1 MNQPNYLDYCTDEI
15 EQLFGKYQDSV
26 IQEIVKRI
34 IKYGEITQSS
44 IDQINILQES
54 GLLYDDILSTLSE
67 YSAISEATVIQL
79 FNNVCSQCITYDREI
94 YKRAGTN
101 TAVKVSPAVEQIVN
115 AAIKKTNGN
124 LANLTMTTAE
134 AGQQKFIDACSIAE
148 MEIAT
153 GAVDVNT
160 AIRRAVEYAI
170 QDGVSVNYFDEDSQT
185 VTATRNVVSAVRTAV
200 LTGLSQTTGEVSL
213 QNAKEMGTDVMEL
226 SAHLGA
232 RPSHSIWQGK
242 LVCISN
248 RNTKYLT
255 LDDIRYGEADG
266 FKGINCRHYWFP
278 FLEGISQRTYT
289 DQELEEMATATV
301 FYNGNE
307 IPIYKANQRQR
318 AMERKIRAERSE
330 LVGLNSSVELAKKSG
345 NTELAE
351 DLQISFDNLSMKLK
365 GHEAVYKDFCKQTGL
380 PELSERLQYPGFN
393 RSLSQK
399 AVQGAKRYYLSNETP
414 NQSKLYK
421 LEPIRHTKEEL
432 DLLQQYANE
441 KGVKIHEIKTF
452 TGDIELLKEQIDT
465 ISYIKNQFGYD
476 KNVTIMFKDMPTSDF
491 GTTSKKG
498 TISLNNR
505 MLRNKKLTNLVLNED
520 NYLAATDIK
529 GISAHEMGHVL
540 QQKFGN
546 IGIEIARKVYYN
558 INKEQLRNEYLIENI
573 SEYSC
578 ELIENDIYQELIP
591 EILSK
596 HITNPNDFTNKFI
609 ALLIEGWSK

>member
-67 YSAISEATVIQL
+67 YSAISESTVIQL

-330 LVGLNSSVELAKKSG
+330 LVGLNSSVELANKSG
-345 NTELAE
+345 NSGLAE

-380 PELSERLQYPGFN
+380 PEPSERLQYPGFN
-393 RSLSQK
+393 RSVSRK
-399 AVQGAKRYYLSNETP
+399 AYNSAEKHFKEWKSYLPEDIAPKNLANYYDIKYN
-414 NQSKLYK
+414 N
-421 LEPIRHTKEEL
+421 KEQYR
-432 DLLQQYANE
+432 LLQSEYKQAKQREYIRNNCILTIE
-441 KGVKIHEIKTF
+441 EGKQGKHIKTHNNF
-452 TGDIELLKEQIDT
+452 IEGR
-465 ISYIKNQFGYD
+465 SYF
-476 KNVTIMFKDMPTSDF
+476 
-491 GTTSKKG
+491 
-498 TISLNNR
+498 TISLEQMQKLVDKYAGTGTIEFYRNGVWRHTEIIGKTDSIIGYTVDPETLEEIVTSAFKIHYSNNGTHIVPTR
-505 MLRNKKLTNLVLNED
+505 ED
-520 NYLAATDIK
+520 SD
-529 GISAHEMGHVL
+529 
-540 QQKFGN
+540 
-546 IGIEIARKVYYN
+546 
-558 INKEQLRNEYLIENI
+558 
-573 SEYSC
+573 
-578 ELIENDIYQELIP
+578 
-591 EILSK
+591 
-596 HITNPNDFTNKFI
+596 
-609 ALLIEGWSK
+609 

>member
-26 IQEIVKRI
+26 IKEIVKRI

-124 LANLTMTTAE
+124 LTNLTMTTAE

-330 LVGLNSSVELAKKSG
+330 LVGLNSSVELANKSG
-345 NTELAE
+345 NSELAE

-393 RSLSQK
+393 RSVSRK
-399 AVQGAKRYYLSNETP
+399 AYNSAEKHFKEWKSYLPEDIAPKNLANYYDIKYN
-414 NQSKLYK
+414 N
-421 LEPIRHTKEEL
+421 KEQYR
-432 DLLQQYANE
+432 LLQSEYKQAKQREYIRNNCILTIE
-441 KGVKIHEIKTF
+441 EGKQGKHIKTHNNF
-452 TGDIELLKEQIDT
+452 IEGR
-465 ISYIKNQFGYD
+465 SYF
-476 KNVTIMFKDMPTSDF
+476 
-491 GTTSKKG
+491 
-498 TISLNNR
+498 TISLEQ
-505 MLRNKKLTNLVLNED
+505 MQKLVDKYAGTGTIEFYRNGVWRHTEIIGK
-520 NYLAATDIK
+520 TDSI
-529 GISAHEMGHVL
+529 
-540 QQKFGN
+540 
-546 IGIEIARKVYYN
+546 IGYTVDPETLEEIATSAFK
-558 INKEQLRNEYLIENI
+558 IH
-573 SEYSC
+573 YS
-578 ELIENDIYQELIP
+578 NNGT
-591 EILSK
+591 
-596 HITNPNDFTNKFI
+596 HIVPTRED
-609 ALLIEGWSK
+609 SD